1 VRGVGRGGVAARG
14 GRVVSESEMQL
25 VPFMQRIVSPV
36 VYNRKVL

>member
-1 VRGVGRGGVAARG
+1 
-14 GRVVSESEMQL
+14 VSESEMQL